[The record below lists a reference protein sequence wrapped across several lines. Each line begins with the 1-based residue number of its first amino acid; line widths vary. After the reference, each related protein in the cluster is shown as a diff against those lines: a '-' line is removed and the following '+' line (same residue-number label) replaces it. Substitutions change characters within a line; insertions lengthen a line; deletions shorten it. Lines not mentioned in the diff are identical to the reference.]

1 MERFVLS
8 KVGLNR
14 RGFKLSL
21 HTLSRKFTVMNK
33 VNVALVRLL
42 QFVVFV
48 IFTFMVL
55 AYFGAMIL
63 VPLDLVVLL
72 LKIFGLVGLGGIIG
86 AAISVAIVAY
96 LGMIV
101 YKTPDLIKT
110 IVETGLGIVSTG
122 KERVEAFNKIA
133 ENIK

>member
-1 MERFVLS
+1 
-8 KVGLNR
+8 
-14 RGFKLSL
+14 
-21 HTLSRKFTVMNK
+21 MNK

-63 VPLDLVVLL
+63 VPLDLVVLI
-72 LKIFGLVGLGGIIG
+72 LKIFGLVGLGGVIG
-86 AAISVAIVAY
+86 AAISVAIVSY

-110 IVETGLGIVSTG
+110 IVDTGLGIVSTG
-122 KERVEAFNKIA
+122 KERIEAFNKIA
-133 ENIK
+133 ENIKK

>member
-1 MERFVLS
+1 
-8 KVGLNR
+8 
-14 RGFKLSL
+14 
-21 HTLSRKFTVMNK
+21 MNK

-63 VPLDLVVLL
+63 VPLDLVVLI
-72 LKIFGLVGLGGIIG
+72 LKVLGLVGVGGLIG
-86 AAISVAIVAY
+86 SAVAIPVVAY
-96 LGMIV
+96 LGLMV
-101 YKTPDLIKT
+101 YKTPGLVQI
-110 IVETGLGIVSTG
+110 IVDTGLDLVNTG

-133 ENIK
+133 EDIKK